1 MCLFRLLGRGLKYKV
16 RRATCK
22 GRTFDLEI
30 ADTQRKLTIGL
41 MNKEKMSKRSGML
54 FIFPNEAR
62 HKFWMLNMKFAID
75 ILWLDGRK
83 RVVHVARDAKPCG
96 SIFTCK
102 GIEPPHD
109 ARYVVELKSGVA
121 REAGISVG
129 DSFKF

>member
-16 RRATCK
+16 MKATCR
-22 GRTFDLEI
+22 GRDFDLDV
-30 ADTQRKLTIGL
+30 ADTQRKLTVGL
-41 MNKEKMSKRSGML
+41 MNREKMPEKSGMI
-54 FIFPNEAR
+54 FVFPNEAR
-62 HKFWMLNMKFAID
+62 HKFWMLNMKFPID

-83 RVVHVARDAKPCG
+83 RVVHVARGAKPCS

-102 GIEPPHD
+102 GIQPSHD
-109 ARYVVELKSGVA
+109 AKYVVELRSGVA